1 MIQMKQTFH
10 YKIEVNENS
19 ISFEF
24 YLTKPNHTADAH
36 DGSLTEQSEKRR
48 FGIKLS
54 YDWSQV
60 EEADEII
67 EMINNGELIEMY
79 QMSRNM
85 IESCHAHS

>member
-19 ISFEF
+19 VGFEF
-24 YLTKPNHTADAH
+24 YLTKPNHTVDAH

-48 FGIKLS
+48 FGIKIS

-67 EMINNGELIEMY
+67 EMINNEKLIEMY
-79 QMSRNM
+79 QLSRNM
-85 IESCHAHS
+85 IESCNAHS